1 MANLF
6 NYSTLNV
13 SLEKE
18 TRTLKILLDRPECEH
33 AINAE
38 MLFELESI
46 LAWSAGRIEINS
58 ILISST
64 ESTGNL
70 LSSGLD
76 KNYSKQMT
84 GEKILRLQEKLQK
97 ISLSIL
103 SLPQTVV
110 VDYKNGAQDIALEM
124 TSGADVKI
132 AAENAEF
139 MLTHL
144 EKGLSPFAGFQSIL
158 ANFLSQSLI
167 RNWLFSGMNLKCA
180 RLVDAGFILSSYQT
194 QEEKIHL
201 TNCTLFNI
209 NAQAPVARMQTKHAM
224 NQGIWEKIEK
234 NMETEKNTHRAV
246 IITEDFKAAQMAEQ
260 NETTAQFIPAQKY
273 REFVHQFKNQE
284 QQDNHS
290 VQ

>member
-76 KNYSKQMT
+76 KNYSKQM
-84 GEKILRLQEKLQK
+84 I
-97 ISLSIL
+97 
-103 SLPQTVV
+103 V
-110 VDYKNGAQDIALEM
+110 
-124 TSGADVKI
+124 
-132 AAENAEF
+132 
-139 MLTHL
+139 
-144 EKGLSPFAGFQSIL
+144 
-158 ANFLSQSLI
+158 
-167 RNWLFSGMNLKCA
+167 
-180 RLVDAGFILSSYQT
+180 
-194 QEEKIHL
+194 
-201 TNCTLFNI
+201 
-209 NAQAPVARMQTKHAM
+209 
-224 NQGIWEKIEK
+224 
-234 NMETEKNTHRAV
+234 
-246 IITEDFKAAQMAEQ
+246 
-260 NETTAQFIPAQKY
+260 
-273 REFVHQFKNQE
+273 
-284 QQDNHS
+284 
-290 VQ
+290 